1 MAATDE
7 LIRTTCPRDCYDAC
21 GALVVRRAGAIHAVR
36 GDPDHPVSRGRLCR
50 KCTLG
55 YNGAFLDASARLT
68 TPLIRDGAKGTGA
81 FREASWDEALALVAE
96 RLTGVVDPS
105 VRRRSSTRT
114 TPARSR
120 SSATATGCAS

>member
-21 GALVVRRAGAIHAVR
+21 GALVVRRDGAIHAVR

-55 YNGAFLDASARLT
+55 YNGAWLDASARLT
-68 TPLIRDGAKGTGA
+68 TPLLRDGAEG
-81 FREASWDEALALVAE
+81 
-96 RLTGVVDPS
+96 
-105 VRRRSSTRT
+105 RRRASEPRAGTR
-114 TPARSR
+114 RSR
-120 SSATATGCAS
+120 SSRSG